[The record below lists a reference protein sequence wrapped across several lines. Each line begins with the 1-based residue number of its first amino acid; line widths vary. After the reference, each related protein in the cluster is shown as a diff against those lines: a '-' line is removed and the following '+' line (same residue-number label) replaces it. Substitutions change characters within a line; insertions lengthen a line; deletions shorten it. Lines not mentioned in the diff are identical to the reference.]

1 MTSSREAL
9 EQEADAPRCAVLR
22 PAVAHAAHRAGA
34 DAVGLVSLGAPVGLD
49 LELDRVGVRYGDGP
63 VLGDPD
69 APVQVVSRVVG
80 PGRLPDR
87 PLPPVLARVGAAVD
101 DLAAAVD
108 GVPAGALPVVTSTWA
123 LSRLRP
129 PRRDAFLTALREA
142 GSTRPLAWVS
152 VEGVGVAPSVPT
164 LGDRPA
170 SGHSIVSVALVDA
183 GGPQVEVVGRCWSR
197 GRVLSWLAAPT

>member
-1 MTSSREAL
+1 MTSRREAL
-9 EQEADAPRCAVLR
+9 EQSSDAPRCAVLR

-69 APVQVVSRVVG
+69 ADVQVVSRVVG
-80 PGRLPDR
+80 PGRLPGH
-87 PLPPVLARVGAAVD
+87 PLPPVVAR
-101 DLAAAVD
+101 AAAEVD
-108 GVPAGALPVVTSTWA
+108 VVDAVVDAVPAGALPVVTSTWA

-129 PRRDAFLTALREA
+129 ARREAFLAALRDAA
-142 GSTRPLAWVS
+142 SSRPLAWVS

-170 SGHSIVSVALVDA
+170 SGHSIVAVALVDA